1 MYTVDRK
8 PWVVRVILL
17 GLVYLI
23 VGLVFGALAASSA
36 SNHMHVVIWR
46 LAAWVISGVVYAA
59 HIGYEHFKLV
69 NSPRST
75 ALHAATAAAIGAFN
89 LAVAA
94 NFHRLW
100 VNSGNGRLLGSALVV
115 WPALVAVPS
124 FVIALIA
131 AAGLNLKRRSAQ

>member
-1 MYTVDRK
+1 MYISGRK

-23 VGLVFGALAASSA
+23 VGLVFGYLAGSSG
-36 SNHMHVVIWR
+36 SEHLHVVIWR
-46 LAAWVISGVVYAA
+46 LAAWGISGVVYAA
-59 HIGYEHFKLV
+59 HVGYEHFKLA

-75 ALHAATAAAIGAFN
+75 ALHAATAAAVGAFG

-94 NFHRLW
+94 NLHRLW

-124 FVIALIA
+124 FVIALVA
-131 AAGLNLKRRSAQ
+131 ATGLNLKRRSAQ